1 MIGEHAAGSEP
12 PGWPHAFEPAQTDPE
27 PYLRWNPYEQDPYY
41 PDPYAPR

>member
-1 MIGEHAAGSEP
+1 MIGERPADSETP
-12 PGWPHAFEPAQTDPE
+12 VWPNSFEPTRSNAE